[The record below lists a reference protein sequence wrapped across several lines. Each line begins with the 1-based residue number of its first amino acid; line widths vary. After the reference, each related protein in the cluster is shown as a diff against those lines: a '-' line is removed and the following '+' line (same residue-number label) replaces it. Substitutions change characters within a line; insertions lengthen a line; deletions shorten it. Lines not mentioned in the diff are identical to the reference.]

1 MRFRLKVVEAV
12 RSNVCSVDADDD
24 AHLKGEIQGD
34 KCGEGFGPSDVKNQ
48 HNIAKLC

>member
-24 AHLKGEIQGD
+24 DAEILK
-34 KCGEGFGPSDVKNQ
+34 
-48 HNIAKLC
+48 

>member
-24 AHLKGEIQGD
+24 DDAEILK
-34 KCGEGFGPSDVKNQ
+34 
-48 HNIAKLC
+48 